1 MFQNAVIAFL
11 AFALSAL
18 CGFVSI
24 PQVLNFCKRNN
35 LYDIPNARKI
45 HRNAVP
51 RLGGICFLPSML
63 VSFSLALIVMAWVT
77 NRSQIDIGVW
87 SLMFL
92 ISLFVVYSV
101 GIIDDIV
108 GLNAKTKFVAQILAA
123 CLLPM
128 AGLYINNFYGFLGIH
143 AIPFWVGAPLTVFV
157 IVFICN
163 AMNLIDG
170 IDGLSGGLSL
180 LSLGGFLFCF
190 AREGVWIYCTL
201 IAGLMGVLVPYLYHN
216 IWGDASRNRK
226 IFMGDSG
233 SLTLGFILGF
243 LVIKFAMDNP
253 SVMPY
258 RRDSL
263 LLSYTLMIVPTFDVA
278 RVILVRLRHRKPIFD
293 ADKNH
298 IHHKLMRAGLSQHVA
313 LLVILALSF
322 FFMAL
327 NHCLYA
333 VSLSADVVV
342 LVDVLAYVAF
352 HLTLDNII
360 CKRGRDVTE

>member
-1 MFQNAVIAFL
+1 MLYNVVVSVL
-11 AFALSAL
+11 AFAISAL
-18 CGFVSI
+18 CGFFFI

-35 LYDIPNARKI
+35 LYDIPNARKV
-45 HRNAVP
+45 HHNAVP
-51 RLGGICFLPSML
+51 RLGGICFLPCML
-63 VSFSLALIVMAWVT
+63 VSFSLALIVMTWVT

-92 ISLFVVYSV
+92 ISLFIIYCV

-143 AIPFWVGAPLTVFV
+143 AIPFWIGAPLTVFV
-157 IVFICN
+157 IVFIDN

-180 LSLGGFLFCF
+180 LSLAGFLFCF
-190 AREGVWIYCTL
+190 AREGLWIYCTL
-201 IAGLMGVLVPYLYHN
+201 IAGLMGVLIPYLYYN

-253 SVMPY
+253 NVMPY

-278 RVILVRLRHRKPIFD
+278 RVILVRLRHHKPIFD

-298 IHHKLMRAGLSQHVA
+298 IHHKLMRAGLSQHAA
-313 LLVILALSF
+313 LAVILALALF
-322 FFMAL
+322 FVAL
-327 NHCLYA
+327 NVSLYA
-333 VSLSADVVV
+333 VSLTADVIV
-342 LVDVLAYVAF
+342 LVDILAYVAF
-352 HLTLDNII
+352 HFTIDNII
-360 CKRGRDVTE
+360 AKKGRRVTE